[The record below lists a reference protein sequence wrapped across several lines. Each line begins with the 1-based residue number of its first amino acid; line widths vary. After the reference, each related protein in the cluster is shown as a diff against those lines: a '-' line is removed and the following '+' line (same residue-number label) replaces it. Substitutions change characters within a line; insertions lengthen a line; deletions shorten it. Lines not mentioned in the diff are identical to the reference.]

1 MTTRSPH
8 SHRRQLWCQ
17 LQERHGALDRL
28 VGALSH
34 RGLSILAM
42 HGEMDAEG
50 QVFTATFEF
59 DCADDHEIEKLIKAL
74 EKQIT
79 VLQASCVTLGEDQPG
94 FTTIP
99 ASPIRCA

>member
-1 MTTRSPH
+1 MLTEKRWLLT
-8 SHRRQLWCQ
+8 CQ
-17 LQERHGALDRL
+17 LQERQGALDRF

-42 HGEMDAEG
+42 HGEMDASG

-59 DCADDHEIEKLIKAL
+59 TCADEHLIGKLVKAL

-79 VLQASCVTLGEDQPG
+79 VLSAHCVTLEAGQSLRSG
-94 FTTIP
+94 FLP
-99 ASPIRCA
+99 ELEKAH